1 MKQKFLEIYK
11 KHITRPGS
19 EELLAYLEKS
29 DFFRAPA
36 SHKYH
41 LSIPG
46 GLVMHSVGV
55 YNRLRE
61 LFLREKELKND
72 FTELTPEQEETIAIC
87 GLLHDLCK
95 IDFYQQVKKS
105 RKTGRLQPNGKPE
118 WEDYYGYDIEEKLVY
133 GHGEKSVYIASG
145 FMRLTR
151 EEAIAIRF
159 HMGPWQEGEA
169 RNAGNAF
176 KQYPMAVLLHLADMM
191 STNLDEK
198 EDSYEGIDGYG
209 TVGDPGLQA

>member
-1 MKQKFLEIYK
+1 MKEKFIEIYNK
-11 KHITRPGS
+11 YIYRPGS
-19 EELLAYLEKS
+19 ADLLTYLEKS

-46 GLVMHSVGV
+46 GLCMHSIGV

-61 LFLREKELKND
+61 LFIREKELKGD
-72 FTELTPEQEETIAIC
+72 FTEMTPEQEETIAIC

-105 RKTGRLQPNGKPE
+105 RKTGRILGNGKPE
-118 WEDYYGYDIEEKLVY
+118 WEDYFGYDIEEKLTY
-133 GHGEKSVYIASG
+133 GHGEKSVYIISG

-151 EEAIAIRF
+151 EEAMAIRW
-159 HMGPWQEGEA
+159 HMGAWMDGEA
-169 RNAGNAF
+169 RGAGNAY
-176 KQYPMAVLLHLADMM
+176 KQYPLAVLTHLADMM

-198 EDSYEGIDGYG
+198 EDRYEGFDGNG
-209 TVGDPGLQA
+209 TVGQPDIHG

>member
-1 MKQKFLEIYK
+1 MKQEFLEIYK
-11 KHITRPGS
+11 KYITRPGS

-55 YNRLRE
+55 YKRLRK
-61 LFLREKELKND
+61 LYILEKILKGESA
-72 FTELTPEQEETIAIC
+72 ELTPEQEETIAIC

-95 IDFYQQVKKS
+95 IDFYQYVKKS
-105 RKTGRLQPNGKPE
+105 RKTGRTLPNGKPE
-118 WEDYYGYDIEEKLVY
+118 WEDYFGYDIEEKLVY

-151 EEAIAIRF
+151 EEAMAIRW
-159 HMGPWQEGEA
+159 HMGPWMEGEA
-169 RNAGNAF
+169 KNAGNAF
-176 KQYPMAVLLHLADMM
+176 KQYPLAVLTSIADMM

-198 EDSYEGIDGYG
+198 EDRYEGIDGYG
-209 TVGDPGLQA
+209 TVGDADVHT

>member
-1 MKQKFLEIYK
+1 MKERFLEIYK
-11 KHITRPGS
+11 ERITRPGADD
-19 EELLAYLEKS
+19 LLAYLEKS
-29 DFFRAPA
+29 DFFVAPA

-46 GLVMHSVGV
+46 GLVMHSVSV

-61 LFLREKELKND
+61 LFIHEKELKDD
-72 FTELTPEQEETIAIC
+72 FTGLTPEQEETLAIC

-105 RKTGRLQPNGKPE
+105 RKTGRILPNGKPE
-118 WEDYYGYDIEEKLVY
+118 WEDYFGYDIEEKLVY
-133 GHGEKSVYIASG
+133 GHGEKSVYIISG

-151 EEAIAIRF
+151 EEAMAIRW
-159 HMGPWQEGEA
+159 HMGAWMEGEA
-169 RNAGNAF
+169 KGAGNAF
-176 KQYPMAVLLHLADMM
+176 KQYPLAVLTSIADMM

-198 EDSYEGIDGYG
+198 DDGMK
-209 TVGDPGLQA
+209 

>member
-1 MKQKFLEIYK
+1 MKEKFIEIYR

-29 DFFRAPA
+29 DFFVAPA

-46 GLVMHSVGV
+46 GLCMHSVGV

-61 LFLREKELKND
+61 LFIREKELKGD

-95 IDFYQQVKKS
+95 ISFYQQVKKS
-105 RKTGRLQPNGKPE
+105 RKTGRMLPNGKPE

-151 EEAIAIRF
+151 EEAMAIRW
-159 HMGPWQEGEA
+159 HMGSWMEGEA

-176 KQYPMAVLLHLADMM
+176 KQYPLACLTHLADMM
-191 STNLDEK
+191 STNLDERDDGI
-198 EDSYEGIDGYG
+198 ESIDSQ
-209 TVGDPGLQA
+209 TAVC

>member
-46 GLVMHSVGV
+46 GLVIHSVGV

-133 GHGEKSVYIASG
+133 PESDFENLCPNCGAQV
-145 FMRLTR
+145 FT
-151 EEAIAIRF
+151 
-159 HMGPWQEGEA
+159 
-169 RNAGNAF
+169 
-176 KQYPMAVLLHLADMM
+176 KQSFPFQNVCF
-191 STNLDEK
+191 EK
-198 EDSYEGIDGYG
+198 EGIPVKINEHGNLED
-209 TVGDPGLQA
+209 L

>member
-1 MKQKFLEIYK
+1 MKAKFIEIYRNNIK
-11 KHITRPGS
+11 RPGA

-41 LSIPG
+41 LSVPG
-46 GLVMHSVGV
+46 GLCMHSIGV

-61 LFLREKELKND
+61 LFIREKELKGD
-72 FTELTPEQEETIAIC
+72 FTGLTPEQEESIAIC

-105 RKTGRLQPNGKPE
+105 RKTGKLLPNGKPE

-133 GHGEKSVYIASG
+133 GHGEKSVYIVSG

-151 EEAIAIRF
+151 EEAMAIRW
-159 HMGPWQEGEA
+159 HMGAWMEGEG

-176 KQYPMAVLLHLADMM
+176 KQYPLACLTHLADMM
-191 STNLDEK
+191 STNMDEK
-198 EDSYEGIDGYG
+198 EDSYEGIDS
-209 TVGDPGLQA
+209 QATMGESDIP